1 MTTAIKGIQTLAAT
15 CKQAGIS
22 KVVFSPGSRSAPLVI
37 AFSQLPEIECI
48 VIPDERVA
56 GYFALGIAQQTR
68 QTVAVVCTSGT
79 ALLNLAPAVCEAFYQ
94 KISLLL
100 LTADRPPEAIGL
112 GENQAIDQREIYQNY
127 IKDSRNIDADNT
139 VPQLIATVTSDA
151 IALTRTNGAGPVHLN
166 LHLREPLYNM
176 AEASTEVLDL
186 PEPRPQ
192 FNQLASL
199 QLLQRNM
206 IIAGLL
212 PANVQLGAKLQALA
226 KRNDTIVITETTS
239 NQHGEGFINNVDSLL
254 AVMQDGSTYAPD
266 YIVTIGGQIV
276 SKKLKE
282 YLKQHPAT
290 EHVHISEAG
299 DNWNSLDAKQFTSI
313 QSEVSNLLWSDRED
327 ITSNYKA
334 EWQALHAKTDTLAQ
348 QYLAELSFCDLKV
361 HELLAHSFP
370 QGANVQYGNST
381 PIRYSN
387 LFKLREDLTVN
398 SNRGTSGI
406 DGCVSTA
413 TGAAYA
419 NGRPTVL
426 VVGDVSFLYDSNALW
441 NNYLSPHLRIV
452 IINNSGG
459 NIFRVLDGPTKVEGF
474 EKFFETKHQHT
485 AKHLASMYDIPYY
498 FCAEQAELEEQLK
511 TFFEPGK
518 HPKIL
523 EIKTD
528 NELSAA
534 KYKGYFEN
542 LRNSRQ

>member
-1 MTTAIKGIQTLAAT
+1 MTTAIKGIQILAAT

-37 AFSQLPEIECI
+37 AFSQIPEIECV

-68 QTVAVVCTSGT
+68 QTVAIVCTSGT

-94 KISLLL
+94 KTPLLL

-127 IKDSRNIDADNT
+127 IKESRNIDADNT
-139 VPQLIATVTSDA
+139 APQLIATVVSDS

-176 AEASTEVLDL
+176 VEASNEVLDL
-186 PEPRPQ
+186 PTPLPQ
-192 FNQLASL
+192 KNHEAVLSL
-199 QLLQRNM
+199 QQKNMVIVGLLQGNEK
-206 IIAGLL
+206 L
-212 PANVQLGAKLQALA
+212 NNKLQKLA

-254 AVMQDGSTYAPD
+254 AVMQDGSAYAPR

-299 DNWNSLDAKQFTSI
+299 DAWHSLGAKSFTAV
-313 QSEVSNLLWSDRED
+313 QAEVDNFTWADVES
-327 ITSNYKA
+327 TSNYKA
-334 EWQALHAKTDTLAQ
+334 QWQALQAKTNDLAQ
-348 QYLAELSFCDLKV
+348 QYLAALPFCDLKV
-361 HELLAHSFP
+361 HELLANSFP

-413 TGAAYA
+413 TGAAFA
-419 NGRPTVL
+419 NGKPTVL
-426 VVGDVSFLYDSNALW
+426 VVGDISFLYDSNALW

-459 NIFRVLDGPTKVEGF
+459 NIFRVLDGPNKVQGF
-474 EKFFETKHQHT
+474 ETFFETKHNHT
-485 AKHLASMYDIPYY
+485 AKHLASMYGIPYY
-498 FCAEQAELEEQLK
+498 FCAAQAELEEQLK

-518 HPKIL
+518 HAKIL

>member
-1 MTTAIKGIQTLAAT
+1 M
-15 CKQAGIS
+15 
-22 KVVFSPGSRSAPLVI
+22 
-37 AFSQLPEIECI
+37 

-68 QTVAVVCTSGT
+68 QTVAIVCTSGT

-94 KISLLL
+94 KIPLLL

-112 GENQAIDQREIYQNY
+112 GENQAIDQREIYNNY
-127 IKDSRNIDADNT
+127 IKDSRSIDADKT
-139 VPQLIATVTSDA
+139 DPKLMATIVSDA

-176 AEASTEVLDL
+176 VEASNEVLDL
-186 PEPRPQ
+186 PVPQ
-192 FNQLASL
+192 PQKNYTAGLYL
-199 QLLQRNM
+199 QQKNM
-206 IIAGLL
+206 VIVGLL
-212 PANVQLGAKLQALA
+212 PANEKLNAKLQQLA
-226 KRNDTIVITETTS
+226 QRNDTIVVTETTS
-239 NQHGEGFINNVDSLL
+239 NQHGEGFITNVDSAL
-254 AVMQDGSTYAPD
+254 AVMNDGSAYAPN

-290 EHVHISEAG
+290 EHIHISEAG
-299 DNWNSLDAKQFTSI
+299 DNWNSLGAKTFTAV
-313 QSEVSNLLWSDRED
+313 QAAVDNFTWSEKENQ
-327 ITSNYKA
+327 SNYKA
-334 EWQALHAKTDTLAQ
+334 EWQVLQTKTHALAQ
-348 QYLAELSFCDLKV
+348 QYLSALPFCDLKV

-387 LFKLREDLTVN
+387 LFKLREDLTIN

-419 NGRPTVL
+419 NGKPTVL

-459 NIFRVLDGPTKVEGF
+459 NIFRVLDGPTKVQGF
-474 EKFFETKHQHT
+474 EIFFETKHNLT
-485 AKHLASMYDIPYY
+485 AKHLASMYGIPYY
-498 FCAEQAELEEQLK
+498 FCDNQEDLEKELKSFYECRSDGTQTRELH
-511 TFFEPGK
+511 

-523 EIKTD
+523 EIKTN
-528 NELSAA
+528 NELSAQ
-534 KYKGYFEN
+534 KYKKYFEY
-542 LRNSRQ
+542 LRNNKS